1 MSRRRVD
8 PVPSPSESNLG
19 RRHNRRSNSA
29 PAKAT
34 PSSGIMSH
42 SDRRGLASAIAT
54 TTTAGILHQTQGN
67 ASIAFIFTALA
78 IAALTKLVGTSIEA
92 LGDRLGH
99 SKTAILQSFFGNIP
113 LFFVL
118 VFAVREGLYEL
129 AKAAVVG
136 SVLANVLLITGLGFF
151 VGGRRHGAQVVNGY
165 LHRQLMFLT
174 VLSVFII
181 SIPTA
186 ASSLHLQAAEQINLL
201 TYVVAILLFALFA
214 LSVFDNLRHRGSRS
228 PMLSSREAY
237 EAKTR
242 AEQHGHWPLKL
253 AISMVVLSMA
263 ASIAVSYWFIDVLP
277 AATKQLNMSS
287 AFAGFVIIALASNA
301 IENAIG
307 IRLAYNNQ
315 PDFALQVVLQSPVGV
330 IMTITPFLALI
341 APLIGATAFTLV
353 LSPMMVTAL
362 IASVIVLIVVVTDGE
377 STWFKGAAMVA
388 LYIALATSF
397 WWG

>member
-1 MSRRRVD
+1 MS
-8 PVPSPSESNLG
+8 E
-19 RRHNRRSNSA
+19 RRSDRRA
-29 PAKAT
+29 RRAKPANNVVRQ
-34 PSSGIMSH
+34 SNGILSH
-42 SDRRGLASAIAT
+42 SDRRSLALAVASTLA
-54 TTTAGILHQTQGN
+54 AGILHQSKGN
-67 ASIAFIFTALA
+67 EAIAFIFTALS
-78 IAALTKLVGTSIEA
+78 IAALTNLVGTSIEA
-92 LGDRLGH
+92 LGDRLGPG
-99 SKTAILQSFFGNIP
+99 KTSLIQSFFGNMP

-118 VFAVREGLYEL
+118 LFAVRDGLYEL

-151 VGGRRHGAQVVNGY
+151 VGGRRHGTQALNGY

-181 SIPTA
+181 SMPTA
-186 ASSLHLQAAEQINLL
+186 ASSLHLPAASQIHLL
-201 TYVVAILLFALFA
+201 TFVVAILLFALFA
-214 LSVFDNLRHRGSRS
+214 LSVYDNLRHRGSRS

-237 EAKTR
+237 EAKTK
-242 AEQHGHWPLKL
+242 AEEHGQWPLKL
-253 AISMVVLSMA
+253 AIAMVAISMG

-277 AATKQLNMSS
+277 TATSS
-287 AFAGFVIIALASNA
+287 LGLSTAFTGFVIVALASNA
-301 IENAIG
+301 IENAVG

-341 APLIGATAFTLV
+341 SPLIGADAFTLV

-362 IASVIVLIVVVTDGE
+362 IVSVVVLIVVVTDGE
-377 STWFKGAAMVA
+377 ATWFKGASMVA
-388 LYIALATSF
+388 LYLALATSF